1 MNKFSLI
8 IPCYSNKKILIET
21 NKIIFL
27 NKRVKFDA
35 ILIDNG
41 SSDKTREELIKAK
54 NNKDIPNLQI
64 ILIDNNIGFGMQL
77 KKVIRKAKMI

>member
-8 IPCYSNKKILIET
+8 IPCYNEQKNINEIT
-21 NKIIFL
+21 NKIIYL

-64 ILIDNNIGFGMQL
+64 ILLVLVMQSN
-77 KKVIRKAKMI
+77 KVLRKAKMI